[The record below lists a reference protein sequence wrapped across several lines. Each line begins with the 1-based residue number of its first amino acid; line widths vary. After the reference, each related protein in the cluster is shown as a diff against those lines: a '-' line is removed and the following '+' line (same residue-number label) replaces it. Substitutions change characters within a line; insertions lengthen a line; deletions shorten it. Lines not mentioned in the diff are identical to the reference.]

1 MENLEPQRI
10 QKLLAHAGVAS
21 RRVVEDMIEEGR
33 ITLNG
38 SVVNLGEKATVN
50 DEICVDDIKVPLS
63 SELVW
68 FLLNKP
74 LNILSSSS
82 DDRGRKT
89 VVDIIDT
96 DKRIFPVGRLDI
108 NTTGLLILTNDGEL
122 TNLLTHP
129 KYGVSKTYVARLDGH
144 VQNAQIE
151 TLQNGVELDDGMTS
165 PAKVKVIARKSDQS
179 VLEIIIHEGRNRQ
192 IRRMASAIGH
202 EVLSL
207 QRIAIGPIVDKKLKT
222 GEYRKL
228 EINEILTLNSSI
240 HNTSRSN

>member
-129 KYGVSKTYVARLDGH
+129 KYGVSKT
-144 VQNAQIE
+144 
-151 TLQNGVELDDGMTS
+151 LQNGVELDDGMTS